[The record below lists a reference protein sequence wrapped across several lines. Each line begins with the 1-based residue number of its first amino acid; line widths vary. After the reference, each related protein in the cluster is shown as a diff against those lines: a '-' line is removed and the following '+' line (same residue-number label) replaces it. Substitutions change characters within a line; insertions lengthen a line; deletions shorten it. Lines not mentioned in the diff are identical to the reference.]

1 MMDAS
6 AGGESSVEP
15 AKKGS
20 LSIEAA
26 ASAGGESAVE
36 PAKEGS
42 LSIEAAASAD
52 VEEATPVLMPGLG
65 DLLELATTPRERL
78 PSTEGETDIGKWLAS
93 IGAPDSAEDIFLE
106 KEIDTLGELADA
118 VATEDDL
125 AQLLGADF
133 VGVGW
138 DVVLRLK
145 RAGLQD
151 AGGT

>member
-1 MMDAS
+1 
-6 AGGESSVEP
+6 
-15 AKKGS
+15 
-20 LSIEAA
+20 
-26 ASAGGESAVE
+26 
-36 PAKEGS
+36 
-42 LSIEAAASAD
+42 
-52 VEEATPVLMPGLG
+52 MPGLG

-151 AGGT
+151 ARWHLNGSVIGGSFSAYPRGPMATRPRLREWL